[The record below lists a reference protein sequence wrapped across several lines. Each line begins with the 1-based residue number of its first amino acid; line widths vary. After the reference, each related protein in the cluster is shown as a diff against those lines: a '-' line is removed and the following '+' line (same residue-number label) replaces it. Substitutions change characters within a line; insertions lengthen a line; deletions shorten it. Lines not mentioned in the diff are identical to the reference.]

1 MAKQVPIVE
10 KGDCGQNKTYVDD
23 PDGIGDHDSG
33 GTYKHEQDD
42 LKLAVTMFLLD
53 PEFLL
58 ICL

>member
-1 MAKQVPIVE
+1 VE